1 MDGPNNH
8 AGGKKK
14 KKKAQREERQRKH
27 QGGNGAEALAV
38 SEKCGGNVLSGQNA
52 SDLGKT
58 PNSEPG
64 DIVLPMLSD
73 TSENLESCSTVE
85 TEVVRGEQSGAAENI
100 SLVVDGLSRDESCP
114 SRPDGSIGSA
124 SWEEEEGSKRRE
136 VLVEQGLEADVALPG
151 SPSSFINDTDSP
163 LQGESIS
170 VDTVEGL
177 APEHSA
183 TGNSP
188 SDLGKY
194 EESMPS
200 RDANLQEQVHT
211 LESTNVELAILEF
224 DNANESEQV
233 NSKLSEGTQES
244 QEAHFEDEVAVG
256 DELTS
261 EIQINQEV
269 GSPVLDLK
277 KDEDGEL
284 QGAGQC
290 SEDRPAGFLKIFNSQ
305 PSHGDALHH
314 FKGEKNRNMSMDE
327 SFVDALDHLT
337 ESRSASLEESSFLM
351 KGDFLEKE
359 GQLSEL
365 YACRNALMQA
375 NEEKAELVSKLNS
388 YQMQIEKIE
397 QEKYSLEVNPTDL
410 PNTKSCCR
418 TELGVSIPELHE
430 MPMHNPVLKIG
441 QSVFSEEA
449 EKTASLLLEQ
459 ERLKQ
464 MVHDLEQEK
473 SEMANTLEDLRAQL
487 QSKTLE
493 TTQQNLHES
502 IEQKD
507 ALAVDSD
514 IDLEKASG
522 LLEEKLRISQTEG
535 EDLTKCGN
543 QCPLDFNTLQQKLD
557 DLEAEKE
564 AAFSKMKEVERNVGV
579 ESVGETQEGK
589 ACLEVEV
596 ERFIKRAKDREEEYV
611 QMLEKLRTQVQSLN
625 DENRN
630 LLTQLDEHAKNMAMT
645 EQENQLVRNEL
656 AEMRPILDEANKA
669 KERITRDYE
678 CYQLETC
685 SAMVE
690 KERLETEAM
699 RARQLTDEL
708 HSRIC
713 QHSDEMH
720 EIKNEKVKATNNLDE
735 FKVLVKKLENE
746 RAELSEDLHVVR
758 TELEQIKK
766 EADFHK
772 KLEEERN
779 QFSEE
784 NAKLSAELYDFK
796 EYLLRRQVEK
806 SEHDKRLRDMVL
818 ELHKATSE
826 NMNFASNV
834 QKNRHM
840 LTEVE
845 GECFLPIPEARYD
858 SPMLQSQTELLHGE
872 YTDQETSLG
881 VHKTD
886 DKNSTVHRAENVEE
900 TIQPSKSINE
910 SEISNI
916 DLQLATAVSIAVK
929 MLAEC
934 TILQDERDSAI
945 RQLDITHDQLRK
957 LVQQQERMTEH
968 SEELVDRL
976 RHAESNEVGGEDRQ
990 SFVALDILVA
1000 DCSKFIK
1007 KLQKA
1012 LDERSQFEPTIR
1024 ELESVLFSK
1033 DQDIQDMN
1041 GKFVE
1046 LSQKCAQ
1053 LEEISGKCTVL
1064 DEKCSEMAFQAAQNA
1079 NERDSLSLE
1088 VDALRKSLSEKEI
1101 SMKASSEFHSDLK
1114 HQFDTTIEKLI
1125 ASIEEVIQDET
1136 FVAVPCME
1144 RMSYLETSLL
1154 LLIEKYKVAF
1164 SQVNLVH
1171 KCLLELASDYGNS
1184 WEKEPTLAFDVV
1196 LREVFSYKEKELDQL
1211 NEKIDVMNS
1220 IKTQHEEEIRELKD
1234 RLCKFDENLKEMS
1247 MDNSKIRTDLEQ
1259 TENKL
1264 SSVREKL
1271 SLAIAKGKGLVQER
1285 NTLRQSLVDKSNELE
1300 KCLQELQKKNDTSH
1314 ETEMN
1319 ASEHVKALELE
1330 LEDIKNSAS
1339 AFRESVSNK
1348 DSILQKIEN
1357 VFGEMNLPEV
1367 IHSKE
1372 IIDKVEWLA
1381 KSSLGANNTTPSS
1394 RGDLKMTEW
1403 NDANVTISKSS
1414 EISVDD
1420 DKTEKSHLEDLKE
1433 EYEELQNKYHSVVE
1447 QSDILEKSLLERN
1460 HLIQRWE
1467 QILEKVDMPTSM
1479 QSTDPE
1485 LRIEWLSRAL
1495 TQAQQ
1500 DAVRFKHEIE
1510 NVQRIADLSAFE
1522 LEESKRRIESL
1533 EENLLKVNHEK
1544 QEYVKSLEELNSKF
1558 ESLTEQTVQDAS
1570 RKESLCDELVDQHMS
1585 EPPVESSIADKSL
1598 ITEDCMRRLLDMVI
1612 ETLKDQDLQ
1621 ELSSCCSSGE
1631 YLEGCLRKVI
1641 AKLNEL
1647 SEEVEKLKESG
1658 SAKMMELQGLRA
1670 AMTANNTELK
1680 EMTKKQEE
1688 VYLAVASHRAEIE
1701 SHMQQNRIM
1710 AEELETVKKQ
1720 KDALQVQLEEA
1731 EERSSVIRE
1740 KLTMA
1745 VRKGKG
1751 LAQQRDNLKQSMDEK
1766 VVELEQLKAELQLRD
1781 SAINEHE
1788 QRISRLSSELE
1799 RFESLE
1805 TDVFS
1810 LKNHCSELEKKLLDS
1825 NSTMQSIMKMLNA
1838 IDFTG
1843 EVLHQDPVKKIDWL
1857 GKSVN
1862 ELQQKVGFAEQE
1874 AMKFKG
1880 EANILATKLD
1890 KVFERVHSLE
1900 SELADAE
1907 NKVSALMNEK
1917 KAVETESDHEIQK
1930 IKDDL
1935 AARTEE
1941 LREAHSRAD
1950 DQISK
1955 LLKQHAQLKHLK
1967 KEYGCLLS
1975 LLAHDSSRKQEVL
1988 KSVKLSFQDI
1998 LSQLEASK
2006 GLELPSTDLMSGW
2019 TNPKVKL
2026 SKEGKYLANE
2036 AIVQTYPEEHLDHL
2050 VENGNLQR
2058 GQMVDKLLN
2067 HLEHVLDECTGELEL
2082 LKEGFEEHSYA
2093 FNQEAIVLSQL
2104 SESTRR
2110 GVLTVVE
2117 YLESLKLNVSNLEAH
2132 NKHRDNEIFMFRD
2145 NITVLLNVC
2154 NNAMEQLQNWKVHVS
2169 SENSSSSEEVT
2180 TTFNRA
2186 FSAPENTFALQSTG
2200 QVDFTVTAK
2209 CMKTAEDLLLT
2220 IRDAVNAANEKFQ
2233 KGESREAEN
2242 LRVCGELESK
2252 LMKAEAVTIDI
2263 ARESDVDKG
2272 KISELESH
2280 IESLELSVDQLK
2292 TREASL
2298 NAMQEEIT
2306 SLHDALST
2314 KNQALENLYRKL
2326 EEMENDTYQ
2335 KQTALESLESS
2346 HQKAVAEVA
2355 DTVRRYEELRQLSE
2369 GLIAE
2374 VESLNLQLESR
2385 EDEISCLREEA
2396 KKSMSDVPV
2405 LLENTDKKNR
2415 EILDLQMGLES
2426 IITKLGGN
2434 DMLLEVN
2441 EGDRTHAILGTLEKR
2456 IAFLMSESNSFRVD
2470 AQSKDVLLQN
2480 TQNLVEELSSKLEL
2494 LETSLHDKQTR
2505 FENFQTEEH
2514 LKSGEIAAEVSEI
2527 EELGQSSN
2535 NSLSSVPVAPHVRS
2549 TRKASSD
2556 HLALNIDMDSDKST
2570 SDCEDD
2576 EKGHVFKSLTSTGI
2590 IPKSTRSLADRI
2602 DGIWVSGGR
2611 MLMRQPTARMGLIVY
2626 WVVLHFWMVVTLL

>member
-1 MDGPNNH
+1 MNGPNNH

-14 KKKAQREERQRKH
+14 KKARGERQKKH
-27 QGGNGAEALAV
+27 QGGNGAEALV
-38 SEKCGGNVLSGQNA
+38 MSEKCAADVSSGQNA
-52 SDLGKT
+52 SDLEKT
-58 PNSEPG
+58 FNSEPG

-73 TSENLESCSTVE
+73 ISENVESCSTVE
-85 TEVVRGEQSGAAENI
+85 TEVVISEHSGGADNI
-100 SLVVDGLSRDESCP
+100 NLVVDGLSKDENCP
-114 SRPDGSIGSA
+114 TRPDGSVRSA
-124 SWEEEEGSKRRE
+124 SQEEEEDPKCRE
-136 VLVEQGLEADVALPG
+136 VLVEQGLEADVAVPSSPLSFTNDAD
-151 SPSSFINDTDSP
+151 SPS
-163 LQGESIS
+163 LQGESNS
-170 VDTVEGL
+170 VDTVGDL
-177 APEHSA
+177 VPEHRA

-188 SDLGKY
+188 SDLGKD

-200 RDANLQEQVHT
+200 RDDNLQDQVHT
-211 LESTNVELAILEF
+211 PESTQVELAILEF
-224 DNANESEQV
+224 NNANESECV
-233 NSKLSEGTQES
+233 NSKSSEGTQVS
-244 QEAHFEDEVAVG
+244 QEAHLEDKVAVG
-256 DELTS
+256 DQLTS

-269 GSPVLDLK
+269 WSPVLDLK

-284 QGAGQC
+284 HGAGQC
-290 SEDRPAGFLKIFNSQ
+290 SEDRPAAFLKIRNSQ
-305 PSHGDALHH
+305 PSHVNALHH

-351 KGDFLEKE
+351 KGDFLDKE
-359 GQLSEL
+359 GQSSEL

-375 NEEKAELVSKLNS
+375 NEEKAELVAKLNS
-388 YQMQIEKIE
+388 YQMQIDKIL
-397 QEKYSLEVNPTDL
+397 QENSLEVSSQDATSR
-410 PNTKSCCR
+410 K

-430 MPMHNPVLKIG
+430 MPVHNPVLKGG
-441 QSVFSEEA
+441 QSVCSEEA

-487 QSKTLE
+487 QRKTLE

-507 ALAVDSD
+507 SLAVASD
-514 IDLEKASG
+514 IETKATHMEDLEKASG
-522 LLEEKLRISQTEG
+522 LLEEKIQISQTEG
-535 EDLTKCGN
+535 EDLTKSGN
-543 QCPLDFNTLQQKLD
+543 QCTLDFNTLQHKLE
-557 DLEAEKE
+557 DLEAEKA
-564 AAFSKMKEVERNVGV
+564 AAFSKMKELELNVEV

-589 ACLEVEV
+589 ARLEVEV
-596 ERFIKRAKDREEEYV
+596 ERFYKRAKDREEEYV

-625 DENRN
+625 GENHN
-630 LLTQLDEHAKNMAMT
+630 LLTQLDEHAKNMAKT

-656 AEMRPILDEANKA
+656 AEMRPILDEAKKA
-669 KERITRDYE
+669 KEQITRDFQ
-678 CYQLETC
+678 CYKLETC

-690 KERLETEAM
+690 KEQLETEAM
-699 RARQLTDEL
+699 RERQLTDEL
-708 HSRIC
+708 HIRIC
-713 QHSDEMH
+713 QLSDEMD
-720 EIKNEKVKATNNLDE
+720 EIKDEKVKATNDLDE
-735 FKVLVKKLENE
+735 FKLLVKKLEDE

-758 TELEQIKK
+758 TELEQMKK

-784 NAKLSAELYDFK
+784 NAKLSAELYDCK
-796 EYLLRRQVEK
+796 EYLLRRQDEK
-806 SEHDKRLRDMVL
+806 SERDKRLREMVL

-834 QKNRHM
+834 HKHRHM
-840 LTEVE
+840 LTEAE
-845 GECFLPIPEARYD
+845 GECYLPIPEARYD
-858 SPMLQSQTELLHGE
+858 SPMFQSQTELLHGD
-872 YTDQETSLG
+872 YTNQETPLG
-881 VHKTD
+881 AEKID
-886 DKNSTVHRAENVEE
+886 CKNSMVHRAGNFEKTV
-900 TIQPSKSINE
+900 QPSKSSNE

-916 DLQLATAVSIAVK
+916 DLQLATAVSITVK

-934 TILQDERDSAI
+934 MTFQEERDSAI
-945 RQLDITHDQLRK
+945 QQLAITHDQLRK

-976 RHAESNEVGGEDRQ
+976 RHAESNEGGGENIQ

-1007 KLQKA
+1007 QLQKA

-1033 DQDIQDMN
+1033 DQDIEDMN
-1041 GKFVE
+1041 VKFVE

-1053 LEEISGKCTVL
+1053 LEEISGKCAVL
-1064 DEKCSEMAFQAAQNA
+1064 DEKCTDMAFQAAQNA
-1079 NERDSLSLE
+1079 NERDSLHLE
-1088 VDALRKSLSEKEI
+1088 VDALRTSLSEMEI

-1114 HQFDTTIEKLI
+1114 HQFDTTIEHLI
-1125 ASIEEVIQDET
+1125 AAIGEVVQDET
-1136 FVAVPCME
+1136 LVAVPCTE
-1144 RMSYLETSLL
+1144 RISNLENSLL

-1184 WEKEPTLAFDVV
+1184 WEKEPTLALDVV
-1196 LREVFSYKEKELDQL
+1196 LREVFSYKEKEVDQL
-1211 NEKIDVMNS
+1211 NEKVDAMNS
-1220 IKTQHEEEIRELKD
+1220 IKTQHEEEIRELND
-1234 RLCKFDENLKEMS
+1234 RLCKFDEDLKEMS
-1247 MDNSKIRTDLEQ
+1247 LDNGKIRTDLEQ

-1300 KCLQELQKKNDTSH
+1300 KCLQELQKKNDILH
-1314 ETEMN
+1314 ETEMK

-1330 LEDIKNSAS
+1330 LEDIQNSTS
-1339 AFRESVSNK
+1339 AFQESVSNK
-1348 DSILQKIEN
+1348 DSLLQNIEN
-1357 VFGEMNLPEV
+1357 IIGEMNLPEV

-1372 IIDKVEWLA
+1372 LIDKVEWLA
-1381 KSSLGANNTTPSS
+1381 KSSLEANNTTLSS
-1394 RGDLKMTEW
+1394 RRDLKMTEW

-1414 EISVDD
+1414 ETSVDD
-1420 DKTEKSHLEDLKE
+1420 DKIEKSRLEDLKE
-1433 EYEELQNKYHSVVE
+1433 EYDELQNKYCSVVE
-1447 QSDILEKSLLERN
+1447 KSDILEKSLLERN

-1467 QILEKVDMPTSM
+1467 QILENVDMPTSTR
-1479 QSTDPE
+1479 STDPE
-1485 LRIEWLSRAL
+1485 FQIEWLSRAL

-1500 DAVRFKHEIE
+1500 DAARFKHEID
-1510 NVQRIADLSAFE
+1510 NAQRIADLSAFE
-1522 LEESKRRIESL
+1522 LEDSKRRIENL
-1533 EENLLKVNHEK
+1533 EENLLKVNHDN
-1544 QEYVKSLEELNSKF
+1544 QEYVKSLKELNSKF
-1558 ESLTEQTVQDAS
+1558 ESLTKQAVQDAS
-1570 RKESLCDELVDQHMS
+1570 QKESLCDDQRMS
-1585 EPPVESSIADKSL
+1585 GSPLESSIPDKSL

-1621 ELSSCCSSGE
+1621 FSSDCSNGE
-1631 YLEGCLRKVI
+1631 YLEGCLRKFI

-1658 SAKMMELQGLRA
+1658 NAKIMELQDLRA
-1670 AMTANNTELK
+1670 AMTANNTELN
-1680 EMTKKQEE
+1680 EMTEKQEE

-1701 SHMQQNRIM
+1701 SLMQQNTIM

-1745 VRKGKG
+1745 VKKGKG
-1751 LAQQRDNLKQSMDEK
+1751 LAQQRENLKQSMDEK
-1766 VVELEQLKAELQLRD
+1766 VAELEKLKMELQLRA
-1781 SAINEHE
+1781 SVINEHE
-1788 QRISRLSSELE
+1788 QRISKLSSELE
-1799 RFESLE
+1799 HFQSLE
-1805 TDVFS
+1805 TDVIS
-1810 LKNHCSELEKKLLDS
+1810 LKNHCAELEKKLLDS
-1825 NSTMQSIMKMLNA
+1825 NSTTQSIMKTLNA

-1843 EVLHQDPVKKIDWL
+1843 EVLSQDPIKKIDWL
-1857 GKSVN
+1857 GKLVN
-1862 ELQQKVGFAEQE
+1862 ELQQKIAFSEQE

-1890 KVFERVHSLE
+1890 KVFERVQSLE

-1907 NKVSALMNEK
+1907 NKVSALTNEK

-1935 AARTEE
+1935 AACTEE
-1941 LREAHSRAD
+1941 LRESHSRAD

-1955 LLKQHAQLKHLK
+1955 LSKQHAQLKHLK

-1988 KSVKLSFQDI
+1988 KSVELSFQDI
-1998 LSQLEASK
+1998 LSQLDVSK
-2006 GLELPSTDLMSGW
+2006 GLELPSTDLMSGRW
-2019 TNPKVKL
+2019 TYPKVKL
-2026 SKEGKYLANE
+2026 PEEEKYLANE
-2036 AIVQTYPEEHLDHL
+2036 AVVQTYPEEHLDHL
-2050 VENGNLQR
+2050 VENCNLQR

-2067 HLEHVLDECTGELEL
+2067 HLDCVLDECARELEL
-2082 LKEGFEEHSYA
+2082 LKGEFEENSYS
-2093 FNQEAIVLSQL
+2093 FNQEVIILSQL
-2104 SESTRR
+2104 SQHTRG

-2117 YLESLKLNVSNLEAH
+2117 SLESLKLNVSSLEAH
-2132 NKHRDNEIFMFRD
+2132 NKDKDNELFMFRD
-2145 NITVLLNVC
+2145 SIAILLNAC
-2154 NNAMEQLQNWKVHVS
+2154 NNAIEQLQNWKVNVS
-2169 SENSSSSEEVT
+2169 SDNLSSSEEVT
-2180 TTFNRA
+2180 ATFSRA
-2186 FSAPENTFALQSTG
+2186 FSAPENTLALQSTV

-2220 IRDAVNAANEKFQ
+2220 IRGAVNAANEKFRQ
-2233 KGESREAEN
+2233 GKSREAEK
-2242 LRVCGELESK
+2242 LKVFVELESK
-2252 LMKAEAVTIDI
+2252 LMKAEAVAIDI

-2272 KISELESH
+2272 RISDLESH

-2292 TREASL
+2292 TQEASL
-2298 NAMQEEIT
+2298 KAMQEEIT

-2346 HQKAVAEVA
+2346 HERAVAEFS
-2355 DTVRRYEELRQLSE
+2355 DTVRRNEELHQLSE
-2369 GLIAE
+2369 GHIAE
-2374 VESLNLQLESR
+2374 IESLNLQLESR
-2385 EDEISCLREEA
+2385 EDEISHLREDA
-2396 KKSMSDVPV
+2396 TKSMSDVPA
-2405 LLENTDKKNR
+2405 LLDNIDKKNC

-2426 IITKLGGN
+2426 IITKLGGS
-2434 DMLLEVN
+2434 DMLLDLN

-2456 IAFLMSESNSFRVD
+2456 IAFVMSESDSFRVD

-2480 TQNLVEELSSKLEL
+2480 SQSLVEELSSKLEFI
-2494 LETSLHDKQTR
+2494 ETSLHDKQTR
-2505 FENFQTEEH
+2505 FENFQTEKH
-2514 LKSGEIAAEVSEI
+2514 LNPGDIAAEVSEI

-2535 NSLSSVPVAPHVRS
+2535 NSVSSVPVAPHVRS

-2570 SDCEDD
+2570 SDREDD

-2611 MLMRQPTARMGLIVY
+2611 MLMRQPTARMGIIVY